1 MIILIFFQVQTSSQP
16 KGEKHQ
22 QEGKGTKQQKSGKKN
37 KQKQQSVQKQQKP
50 DQQAASKK
58 AEKSAVPSKDE
69 KPSVARS
76 DGTDAP
82 EKTKAELKA
91 ERRAKQ
97 VGSLWSGLSKHA
109 GDWHNHQLLLLFCL
123 L

>member
-1 MIILIFFQVQTSSQP
+1 M
-16 KGEKHQ
+16 
-22 QEGKGTKQQKSGKKN
+22 
-37 KQKQQSVQKQQKP
+37 QKQQKP

-69 KPSVARS
+69 KPSAGRS
-76 DGTDAP
+76 DGADTP

-97 VGSLWSGLSKHA
+97 VG
-109 GDWHNHQLLLLFCL
+109 LL
-123 L
+123 